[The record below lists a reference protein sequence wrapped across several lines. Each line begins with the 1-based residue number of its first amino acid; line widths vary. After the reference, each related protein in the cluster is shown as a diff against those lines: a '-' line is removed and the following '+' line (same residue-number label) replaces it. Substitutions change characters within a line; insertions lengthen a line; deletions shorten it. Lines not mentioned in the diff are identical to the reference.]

1 MLGHN
6 RLRVP
11 SSPFEGFSSG
21 NTLSEASDEASE
33 KFKSALIV
41 AYEEALEHGLTPGS
55 ALAAM
60 LDLVSV
66 ELKRS
71 SREGPR

>member
-6 RLRVP
+6 RLKVP
-11 SSPFEGFSSG
+11 SSPFEGFSGG
-21 NTLSEASDEASE
+21 NALSEASDEASE

-41 AYEEALEHGLTPGS
+41 AYEEALERGLTPAC

-71 SREGPR
+71 SREDPR

>member
-1 MLGHN
+1 MLGHHHPKA
-6 RLRVP
+6 P
-11 SSPFEGFSSG
+11 SSLFEGFSSG
-21 NTLSEASDEASE
+21 NASSDASE

-41 AYEEALEHGLTPGS
+41 AYEEALEHGVTPAS

-66 ELKRS
+66 ELARTA
-71 SREGPR
+71 RAGPP